1 MATVAG
7 ATTPGLMELEMLLL
21 VIMIGTFASTAVAVG
36 QGVTLHIVVAA
47 GGVEGST
54 DTASGPIASR
64 CHNVQLPD
72 RSRRLLV
79 VNRANAA
86 DDRRRDLRFSIT
98 FCSYDCTMVLLL
110 VVLLLLTVTLVITAT
125 RASLGPGGQI
135 PLLLIP
141 VILAFRGILLAG
153 LCALR
158 VVASCRWCACS
169 RSLRRR
175 RCLRTAA

>member
-141 VILAFRGILLAG
+141 VVLAFRGILLAG

>member
-7 ATTPGLMELEMLLL
+7 ATTSGLIELEMLLL

-36 QGVTLHIVVAA
+36 QRVTLHIVVAA

-86 DDRRRDLRFSIT
+86 DDRRRYLERDGEVKNVINPDRYSYMNKTEMLICLSI
-98 FCSYDCTMVLLL
+98 FNK
-110 VVLLLLTVTLVITAT
+110 I
-125 RASLGPGGQI
+125 QI
-135 PLLLIP
+135 IQYFF
-141 VILAFRGILLAG
+141 ILFNVQAQPAQTK
-153 LCALR
+153 
-158 VVASCRWCACS
+158 V
-169 RSLRRR
+169 
-175 RCLRTAA
+175 